1 MKKFPNALVIM
12 LGVILLAWILTFL
25 IPKGTYQRITNPET
39 EQTVVV
45 GGSYAPAQ
53 GESLSWFDLFLSVPE
68 GIISRAGL
76 IALILLVGG
85 SFYVIE
91 KTGALGQGLQR
102 VVMVMRGREYLAL
115 ILVSLMFA
123 AAGAT
128 IGLQEEILGM
138 LPILILFY
146 RSLGYNILVAL
157 AGSFGSAILGAA
169 FSPANPFAVVLAQQ
183 EAELPLMSGS
193 LFRLVFLLIALGL
206 WNAYLIYYAR
216 RNPVEKIPMEA
227 SGKAINWRHGLV
239 LALLVGTFS
248 AVTYGMIMLDWGF
261 NHLSA
266 CFFALGLA
274 GGLISGMG
282 LNGTATAF
290 VDGFREM
297 IFACVV
303 IGLAGSITILL
314 EKGVIID
321 TIVHGLFMPMEGLPA
336 SLSALGMLV
345 SQALLH
351 FPVPSYSGQAVLTMP
366 ILTPL
371 SDLVGVSRQVTV
383 LAYQYGAVNMDL
395 IVPTNGALMAVLA
408 LGGISYDKW
417 LRFIWKPVLLLFAV
431 AAVAILVALQI
442 GYA

>member
-12 LGVILLAWILTFL
+12 LGVIFLAWIMTFL
-25 IPKGTYQRITNPET
+25 IPKGTYERSTDPAT
-39 EQTVVV
+39 EQTRVVA
-45 GGSYAPAQ
+45 GSYAPAQ
-53 GESLSWFDLFLSVPE
+53 GEALGVFDLFLSVPE

-76 IALILLVGG
+76 ITLILLVGG
-85 SFYVIE
+85 CFYVIE

-102 VVMVMRGREYLAL
+102 VVAVMRGREFLAFV
-115 ILVSLMFA
+115 LVSILFA

-138 LPILILFY
+138 LPILLLFY

-157 AGSFGSAILGAA
+157 AGSFGSAVLGAA

-193 LFRLVFLLIALGL
+193 LFRLAFFLLALAL
-206 WNAYLIYYAR
+206 WNGYLLRYAR

-227 SGKAINWRHGLV
+227 SGQAISWRHGLV

-248 AVTYGMIMLDWGF
+248 VVTYGLISLDWGF

-274 GGLISGMG
+274 GGLICGMG
-282 LNGTATAF
+282 LNGTAMAF
-290 VDGFREM
+290 VEGFREM

-321 TIVHGLFMPMEGLPA
+321 TIVHGLFTPMEGLPA
-336 SLSALGMLV
+336 SLSAIGMLAA
-345 SQALLH
+345 QALLH

-371 SDLVGVSRQVTV
+371 SDLIGMSRQAVV

-408 LGGISYDKW
+408 IGGISYDKW
-417 LRFIWKPVLLLFAV
+417 LRFIWKPALILFGV
-431 AAVAILVALQI
+431 AALALIVAVEIRLA
-442 GYA
+442 

>member
-12 LGVILLAWILTFL
+12 LGVIFLAWVLTFL
-25 IPKGTYQRITNPET
+25 IPKGTYERVLDPAT
-39 EQTVVV
+39 EQTQVVA
-45 GGSYAPAQ
+45 GSYAPAQ
-53 GESLSWFDLFLSVPE
+53 GESLGVFDLFLSVPE

-85 SFYVIE
+85 CFYVIE

-102 VVMVMRGREYLAL
+102 VVQVMQGREYLAL
-115 ILVSLMFA
+115 LLVSVIFA

-128 IGLQEEILGM
+128 IGLQEEILGRA
-138 LPILILFY
+138 PILILFC
-146 RSLGYNILVAL
+146 RSMGYNTLVAL
-157 AGSFGSAILGAA
+157 GVSFGSAVLGAA
-169 FSPANPFAVVLAQQ
+169 FSPSNPFAVVLAQQ

-193 LFRLVFLLIALGL
+193 LFRLVFMLIALAL
-206 WNAYLIYYAR
+206 WTLYLLNYAR
-216 RNPVEKIPMEA
+216 RNRVEKIPMDA
-227 SGKAINWRHGLV
+227 SNHSMGWRNALV
-239 LALLVGTFS
+239 LVLLVGTFS
-248 AVTYGMIMLDWGF
+248 LVTYGLVSLDWGF

-266 CFFALGLA
+266 CFFAMGLA

-282 LNGTATAF
+282 LNGTAMAF
-290 VDGFREM
+290 VEGFREM

-314 EKGVIID
+314 EKGVVID
-321 TIVHGLFMPMEGLPA
+321 TIVHGLFTPMEGLPA
-336 SLSALGMLV
+336 SLSSVGMLA

-371 SDLVGVSRQVTV
+371 SDLMGISRQVTV

-395 IVPTNGALMAVLA
+395 IVPTNGALMAILA
-408 LGGISYDKW
+408 IGGISYDQW
-417 LRFIWKPVLLLFAV
+417 LRFIWKPALILFAV
-431 AAVAILVALQI
+431 AAVAILVALQM
-442 GYA
+442 GYS